1 MIFTNILL
9 NKFLDFSNEETIHLA
24 NAIEVIWMATFHRGS
39 FYLL

>member
-24 NAIEVIWMATFHRGS
+24 NAIEVNFNIRNALFENC
-39 FYLL
+39 Y